1 MRVQISLAGF
11 VLWVFFQR
19 LSCRWRCFSY
29 EKQRHLLASCKL
41 PSLHLQAFP
50 NSHFYNLYISSK
62 SSGRTYCKNSLSK
75 KIIFKLSGVLLL
87 NPCISKATWSTI
99 SGREYV
105 HVSFKRNNNSH
116 YSALGNS
123 STFML
128 CLFLLKL
135 HCMLM
140 TNQNIDLSFLFVTVK
155 WIWSAK

>member
-1 MRVQISLAGF
+1 MKNNAICWPTANFQVYTSKLFPTLIFTISIVQNLF
-11 VLWVFFQR
+11 LK
-19 LSCRWRCFSY
+19 LT
-29 EKQRHLLASCKL
+29 KQ
-41 PSLHLQAFP
+41 Q
-50 NSHFYNLYISSK
+50 
-62 SSGRTYCKNSLSK
+62 

-155 WIWSAK
+155 